1 MQKISEKSKESDFLT
16 QLVSLDRDKLSS
28 FDDAQI
34 QSISLIFRK
43 MNRTPDMI
51 LYMLMREQKIKFDYC
66 IDLYDTTKQ
75 SNETARD
82 ILNAPWEGNCFVVPR
97 IVPRDPHL
105 KIERWLLKCI
115 ESSEKNNCTY
125 AILIPSSTTTQ
136 WFHNLV
142 LPKAKIMFIEGRL
155 VLPGHSKTSPIG
167 NAIALYSPTIIAELE
182 NTVLPPSFAP
192 NTGGSK
198 FAVFSSLTC
207 DEPELRMMDTD
218 DKSEEEE

>member
-1 MQKISEKSKESDFLT
+1 MQKISEKAKESDLLT
-16 QLVSLDRDKLSS
+16 QLVSLDRDKLTS

-43 MNRTPDMI
+43 MHRTPDMI
-51 LYMLMREQKIKFDYC
+51 MYMLMREQNIKFDYC
-66 IDLYDTTKQ
+66 VDLYDTTKK
-75 SNETARD
+75 SNDDARQV
-82 ILNAPWEGNCFVVPR
+82 IQAPWEGNCFIVPR
-97 IVPRDPHL
+97 IVPRDPDL
-105 KIERWLLKCI
+105 KIERWLTKCI
-115 ESSEKNNCTY
+115 ESCTQNNCTY

-167 NAIALYSPTIIAELE
+167 NAIALYSPAIISEIEGA
-182 NTVLPPSFAP
+182 VQPSSFGP
-192 NTGGSK
+192 NTGGPK

-207 DEPELRMMDTD
+207 DDAEVRMVDED
-218 DKSEEEE
+218 EGEGEE

>member
-1 MQKISEKSKESDFLT
+1 MQKISEKSKEGDLLT
-16 QLVSLDRDKLSS
+16 QMVSLDRDKLTS

-43 MNRTPDMI
+43 MNRTPEMI
-51 LYMLMREQKIKFDYC
+51 MYMLMREQNIRFDYC
-66 IDLYDTTKQ
+66 IDMYDPSKM
-75 SNETARD
+75 SNDAAREV
-82 ILNAPWEGNCFVVPR
+82 LNAPWEGNCFVVPR
-97 IVPRDPHL
+97 IVPRDPNL

-115 ESSEKNNCTY
+115 ESSEKNNLTH

-167 NAIALYSPTIIAELE
+167 NAIALYSPAIISELE
-182 NTVLPPSFAP
+182 NTVLPPSFGP
-192 NTGGSK
+192 NTGGTK
-198 FAVFSSLTC
+198 FAVFSSITC
-207 DEPELRMMDTD
+207 DEPELRMMDD
-218 DKSEEEE
+218 EKEEEE